1 MSTGKNLSILVLT
14 LGAAACGGGAAQL
27 PPSTPATT
35 TVDKADVPSPKKVE
49 PQADVAPAKAET
61 TEAAAPKSEPA
72 PETAAA
78 PEPCDA
84 KTWWACASVQLD
96 NRKVEKR
103 TTLLVGDSA
112 FAETHSGT
120 TDGRNPVVFTTE
132 GGDVVS
138 VALRRQPGNR
148 SEIVVK
154 VGKSADKLGPETI
167 IDRHQG
173 DDFQYVSVIGT
184 VQNGKAFVDVRY
196 MR

>member
-27 PPSTPATT
+27 SPSTPATT
-35 TVDKADVPSPKKVE
+35 TVEKADVVAPKKTE
-49 PQADVAPAKAET
+49 QTTDVAPAKAET
-61 TEAAAPKSEPA
+61 TEAAAPKTEPA
-72 PETAAA
+72 PEAAST

-84 KTWWACASVQLD
+84 KTWWACATVSLD

-103 TTLLVGDSA
+103 TTLLVGDSTY
-112 FAETHSGT
+112 AETHSGT

-148 SEIVVK
+148 SEIVIRT
-154 VGKSADKLGPETI
+154 GKSADKLGGETI